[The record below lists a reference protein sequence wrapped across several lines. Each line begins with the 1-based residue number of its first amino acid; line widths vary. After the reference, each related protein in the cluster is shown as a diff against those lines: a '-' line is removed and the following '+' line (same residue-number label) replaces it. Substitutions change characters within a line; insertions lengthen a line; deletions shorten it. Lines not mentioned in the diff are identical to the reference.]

1 MNKFYEIMTIM
12 FAVLG
17 ILLIYASVGFIE
29 TDQFVAGILVAV
41 SGMFTMTLSLICQEK
56 E

>member
-41 SGMFTMTLSLICQEK
+41 SGMFTMTLSLMCQEK
-56 E
+56 Q

>member
-41 SGMFTMTLSLICQEK
+41 SGMFTMMLSLICQEK
-56 E
+56 Q

>member
-1 MNKFYEIMTIM
+1 MNKFYEIMTVM

-29 TDQFVAGILVAV
+29 TDQWIAGILVAV
-41 SGMFTMTLSLICQEK
+41 SGMFTMTLSLMCQEK
-56 E
+56 Q